1 MMWRILPWLLA
12 IPLCGEI
19 VDRVAVSFG
28 TEVITASE
36 LDERIRLTAFQ
47 NRTTPVFNPA
57 NRKQAA
63 EQLIDQR
70 FVMRE
75 MQLGHYSALA
85 EADAAV
91 LLANYVKATYPQPAD
106 FPKALADAG
115 LKPSQLQAD
124 LARQADLLTFLN
136 LRFRPAVQV
145 TEEDIRKYYSD
156 RVDQKTAYN
165 DVRSVIEEALTA
177 ARADQELDLWLK
189 DQRRRVKIEY
199 HPEAFGGKV
208 P

>member
-1 MMWRILPWLLA
+1 M
-12 IPLCGEI
+12 
-19 VDRVAVSFG
+19 
-28 TEVITASE
+28 
-36 LDERIRLTAFQ
+36 
-47 NRTTPVFNPA
+47 
-57 NRKQAA
+57 
-63 EQLIDQR
+63 
-70 FVMRE
+70 
-75 MQLGHYSALA
+75 
-85 EADAAV
+85 
-91 LLANYVKATYPQPAD
+91 
-106 FPKALADAG
+106 
-115 LKPSQLQAD
+115 
-124 LARQADLLTFLN
+124 TFLN